1 MAHKETPTQKAAFQR
16 WTNHPAAAA
25 DKGKYIHSTSHLSL
39 SW

>member
-16 WTNHPAAAA
+16 WTNHPAAA